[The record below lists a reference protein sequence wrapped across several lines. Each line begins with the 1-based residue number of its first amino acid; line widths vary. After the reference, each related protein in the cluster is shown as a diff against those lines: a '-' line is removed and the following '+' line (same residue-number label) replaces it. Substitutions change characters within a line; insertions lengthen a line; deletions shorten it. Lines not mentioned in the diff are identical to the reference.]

1 MSLRQ
6 QIGACRLD
14 RPSHPQHIAELL
26 RDDLTPWIQDPGRVT
41 RALDLC
47 TGSGCLAVLL
57 AHSFVNARV
66 DAADLSRPALQ
77 VAHRNVSA
85 YRLASRVTLVQSD
98 LYANY
103 WKIPDMD
110 RIEFGKDKTKPV
122 RVDINHGFEG
132 WRLTQPAKGKDLDV
146 AKQSEAEIDE
156 FLKGFRTSFNYVMRF
171 VVNAPKATLVNAGST
186 TVDTKRADILEIRD
200 AQKNLMRVY
209 IDRETRYPLKV
220 QTRLTD
226 EQFTDEWLYANWHEF
241 DGVMTPL
248 LVVRYRDGVKLQET
262 RVETVA
268 YNPGFPDSLF
278 APPSKAK

>member
-1 MSLRQ
+1 MSRSLLIRQ
-6 QIGACRLD
+6 ALILTVFLILGANGYGQTSPAARQLLD
-14 RPSHPQHIAELL
+14 SMIKALGGQQFLDVKE
-26 RDDLTPWIQDPGRVT
+26 IQTTGRF
-41 RALDLC
+41 
-47 TGSGCLAVLL
+47 
-57 AHSFVNARV
+57 FVFNKGEI
-66 DAADLSRPALQ
+66 S
-77 VAHRNVSA
+77 
-85 YRLASRVTLVQSD
+85 QSD

-110 RIEFGKDKTKPV
+110 RIEFGKDKTRPV

-171 VVNAPKATLVNAGST
+171 VVNTPKAILVNAGST

-278 APPSKAK
+278 APPSKSK